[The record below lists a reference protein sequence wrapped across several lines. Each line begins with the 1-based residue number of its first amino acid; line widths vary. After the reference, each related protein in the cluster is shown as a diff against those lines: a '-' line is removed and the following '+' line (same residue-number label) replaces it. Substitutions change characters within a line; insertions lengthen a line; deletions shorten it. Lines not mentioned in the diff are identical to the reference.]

1 MHQMPKPGSLLDR
14 FKLEREIG
22 QGSLGAVFLA
32 HDTLLDTRVAL
43 KIISPALAK
52 TDAFSRLAREVLLAR
67 RISHPGIC
75 RIYDIHEVSSFL
87 FISMEYIE
95 GPTLEQLIRRNGTL
109 PVERAARLIAYAAR
123 ALAAAHG
130 QGIVHRGLTP
140 NNLVVRPGD
149 RVSIMDFGQS
159 LARDMAG
166 STGAAMPEQTVH
178 SMSPE
183 VLAGREATPA
193 SDIYSLGAIL
203 YRCVTG
209 AQPFPGDNVVELTN
223 AVLEGNMVA
232 PHLFNPQ
239 VGQAL
244 ENLIVKAMA
253 VQPEAR
259 YRSVMELKDWLT
271 AVTGEDAESDE
282 PPADDATAAMGL
294 PAGFEPQ
301 LEADDL
307 DDPDG
312 GHTQQVLMQETTLL
326 FSDIVAITRYF
337 DKFGDMAGRKRIEKH
352 NKLLFPVI
360 QRHRGRVLKTIGDAI
375 MAYFLLPDDGI
386 EAAIDMQQALE
397 QQNQATQDED
407 ARIFIRIG
415 LHTGPCIIEDQDV
428 FGDAVNVASRV
439 SSQAGGGEIL
449 ISEITRA
456 QLTRNKDNTE
466 FAAGAILK
474 GKSEHFNL
482 FRIQWQGIALP
493 AGPPQPPPDWQ
504 RPLPVAPAGAKT
516 GSRPQAGSA
525 FAQPPPDLSQSA
537 EQASGPRELVPEPL
551 PPARDD
557 GPPEPLYIPENEET
571 GESTEAVV
579 DDGFGLLD
587 AVSAPQPPPPPL
599 PEGTALLPDRRGPA
613 PDEAPTAARA
623 AGGGSSWLLKLI
635 AGLGVLA
642 LLGLGVVIGVLLATD
657 DGGTAEPDPD
667 PLPPNE
673 RVVSKD
679 DLAAAARRD
688 RQRDSASGAPEGGQG
703 ERPEPAPPADSAAG
717 QNDQAAGQTDRAAGG
732 QRDAASAG
740 EPELVA
746 PNKGDATRQRAAE
759 ARETQRQWRQL
770 RAAMR
775 AKGLIPGDA
784 PALDRQLRRIRALR
798 RRGRHTAAQGAMQR
812 AEKQLAELAIDRSF
826 VRAKLARF
834 NRAFDRAGD
843 RAAAAGAMDL
853 AEDIMAALE
862 SGDHARANALLNRSF
877 RTLRQAGR

>member
-22 QGSLGAVFLA
+22 QGSLGVVFLA

-67 RISHPGIC
+67 RVSHPGIC

-95 GPTLEQLIRRNGTL
+95 GPTLEQLISKNGTL
-109 PVERAARLIAYAAR
+109 PVARAARLIAYAAR

-166 STGAAMPEQTVH
+166 STGAAMPTETVH

-244 ENLIVKAMA
+244 ENLIVKAMT

-259 YRSVMELKDWLT
+259 CRSVMELKDWLT
-271 AVTGEDAESDE
+271 AVTGEDAESDD
-282 PPADDATAAMGL
+282 PPADDTAAAMGL
-294 PAGFEPQ
+294 PEGFEPQ
-301 LEADDL
+301 LEADEL

-386 EAAIDMQQALE
+386 EAAIDMQQAIE
-397 QQNQATQDED
+397 QQNRTTQDED

-449 ISEITRA
+449 ISELTRA
-456 QLTRNKDNTE
+456 QLTRNKQNTE

-482 FRIQWQGIALP
+482 FRVQWQGIALP
-493 AGPPQPPPDWQ
+493 AGSPQPPPNRQ
-504 RPLPVAPAGAKT
+504 RPVPVAPAGTGT

-525 FAQPPPDLSQSA
+525 FTQPPPDLSQPA
-537 EQASGPRELVPEPL
+537 EQESGPRELVPEPL

-557 GPPEPLYIPENEET
+557 GPPQPLYIPENEET
-571 GESTEAVV
+571 GETTAAAAG
-579 DDGFGLLD
+579 DGFGLLD
-587 AVSAPQPPPPPL
+587 AVPAPQPPPPPL
-599 PEGTALLPDRRGPA
+599 PPLPDGTALLPDRGGRSGDSP
-613 PDEAPTAARA
+613 PTAKRPARS
-623 AGGGSSWLLKLI
+623 GSAWLFKLA
-635 AGLGVLA
+635 AGLGLLA
-642 LLGLGVVIGVLLATD
+642 LIGLGVVIGVLLVS
-657 DGGTAEPDPD
+657 DGGGTTESVVESTS
-667 PLPPNE
+667 PNE
-673 RVVSKD
+673 QVVSKD
-679 DLAAAARRD
+679 DLVAAARQE
-688 RQRDSASGAPEGGQG
+688 RQRDPAGGESGNPVD
-703 ERPEPAPPADSAAG
+703 ERSDPAPDA
-717 QNDQAAGQTDRAAGG
+717 DQAAARAAGDE
-732 QRDAASAG
+732 QDARAAP

-746 PNKGDATRQRAAE
+746 PDKPNEARQRAAE

-770 RAAMR
+770 RSAMR
-775 AKGLIPGDA
+775 AKGVIRGDD
-784 PALDRQLRRIRALR
+784 PTLDRQLKRIRTLR
-798 RRGRHTAAQGAMQR
+798 RRGRHTAAQNAMLR
-812 AEKQLAELAIDRSF
+812 AEKHLAEIVIDRSF

-877 RTLRQAGR
+877 RTLSQAGR

>member
-22 QGSLGAVFLA
+22 QGSLGAVFQA

-67 RISHPGIC
+67 RVSHPGIC

-95 GPTLEQLIRRNGTL
+95 GPTLEQLIRKNGTL
-109 PVERAARLIAYAAR
+109 PVPRAARLMAYTAR

-140 NNLVVRPGD
+140 NNLVVRSGD

-166 STGAAMPEQTVH
+166 STGVAMPEQTVH

-183 VLAGREATPA
+183 VLAGREATAA

-282 PPADDATAAMGL
+282 APTDDTAAAMGL

-397 QQNQATQDED
+397 QQNQATQDVD

-456 QLTRNKDNTE
+456 QLTRNKQNTE

-482 FRIQWQGIALP
+482 FRVQWQGVAMP
-493 AGPPQPPPDWQ
+493 AGPPQPPPGWKPAVPAA
-504 RPLPVAPAGAKT
+504 RPAAG
-516 GSRPQAGSA
+516 GPPSA
-525 FAQPPPDLSQSA
+525 AFSQPPDLSQA
-537 EQASGPRELVPEPL
+537 DDGPRELVPEPL
-551 PPARDD
+551 PPPEPDS
-557 GPPEPLYIPENEET
+557 GPPQPLYIPENEET
-571 GESTEAVV
+571 GETTEAAVG
-579 DDGFGLLD
+579 DGFGLLD
-587 AVSAPQPPPPPL
+587 AAPPPPL
-599 PEGTALLPDRRGPA
+599 PEEQSAERAFDRDPEPA
-613 PDEAPTAARA
+613 KQPARS
-623 AGGGSSWLLKLI
+623 AGWLLKLA
-635 AGLGVLA
+635 AGLGVLS
-642 LLGLGVVIGVLLATD
+642 LLGLGVVIGVLLATG
-657 DGGTAEPDPD
+657 DGGSAEPDVD

-673 RVVSKD
+673 QVVSKD
-679 DLAAAARRD
+679 DLAAAAQQERERD
-688 RQRDSASGAPEGGQG
+688 
-703 ERPEPAPPADSAAG
+703 AAG
-717 QNDQAAGQTDRAAGG
+717 AGAGDRGEERLDPTQTADRAADRAAGS
-732 QRDAASAG
+732 QQDARSDP

-746 PNKGDATRQRAAE
+746 PDGPEVDRQRAAA
-759 ARETQRQWRQL
+759 ARETRRQWRQL
-770 RAAMR
+770 RSAMR
-775 AKGLIPGDA
+775 DKGLIPGDD
-784 PALDRQLRRIRALR
+784 PALDRQLKRIRALR
-798 RRGRHTAAQGAMQR
+798 RRGRHPAARAAMQR
-812 AEKQLAELAIDRSF
+812 AEEHLAELAIDRSF

-834 NRAFDRAGD
+834 NRAFDRAGEG
-843 RAAAAGAMDL
+843 ATAAGAMDL
-853 AEDIMAALE
+853 AQDIMAALE
-862 SGDHARANALLNRSF
+862 SGDYARANTLLNRSF
-877 RTLRQAGR
+877 RTLNQAGR